1 MLGLNAASDDLII
14 HDLCIPNDIRSE
26 AVVNFFGR
34 RLRPW
39 NRCHLWLL
47 LIEVA
52 LCKLLALQH
61 LESIRVEA
69 LPHGWTSLPAR
80 IILLL
85 QVIPCGHGPSVSVDR
100 LVLVLLAIGRRC
112 QRGHVVVVD
121 CLRWTW
127 QKLGR
132 QGIILLLVDQVCLML
147 LLHGGFELP
156 LVAALELTFER
167 GEHFTDL
174 LPAHVKAALQL
185 LVRGAICQLRVA
197 FNDSFDLF
205 IDLVSPLVHLVHG
218 LIFDDLQDFVAL
230 EDDELLE
237 DFGRGHG
244 VVGYVVGLLD
254 LHTLELTLEL
264 LFHLLGVQHLRVL
277 LVIELGL

>member
-1 MLGLNAASDDLII
+1 M
-14 HDLCIPNDIRSE
+14 
-26 AVVNFFGR
+26 V
-34 RLRPW
+34 
-39 NRCHLWLL
+39 
-47 LIEVA
+47 
-52 LCKLLALQH
+52 
-61 LESIRVEA
+61 
-69 LPHGWTSLPAR
+69 
-80 IILLL
+80 
-85 QVIPCGHGPSVSVDR
+85 
-100 LVLVLLAIGRRC
+100 
-112 QRGHVVVVD
+112 
-121 CLRWTW
+121 
-127 QKLGR
+127 
-132 QGIILLLVDQVCLML
+132 
-147 LLHGGFELP
+147 
-156 LVAALELTFER
+156 
-167 GEHFTDL
+167 
-174 LPAHVKAALQL
+174 LQL